1 MRNKIERIYKILI
14 ALFVLAFSFSNT
26 HIVLAMN
33 AEIENSI
40 TSKVDTKNSIKIA
53 DLVENETEEVD
64 VREIQEEVL
73 ATSSNVEEMEL
84 NSRIALIYDR
94 ASGRI
99 LYEKNGN
106 KQTPMA
112 STTKIMTAIVVL
124 ENANLKD
131 TVTITSKAAG
141 TGGSRLGLKKNDK
154 ITVND
159 LLYGLMLRS
168 GNDAAVALAIHV
180 GGSIEGFAQMM
191 NDKAKEMELTNSHFV
206 VPHGLDNEGHYTTA
220 YELAKMADYALNI
233 AKFKEIVST
242 KSTTIYIN
250 GYAKAINNTNQLLGS
265 ISGVYGVK
273 TGFTNGAGRC
283 LVSSCKRDD
292 LDIITVII
300 GADTTKMR
308 TADTIKLIQYAYE
321 NFEIINIKE
330 IVDRKL
336 EQWLDVNQGRI
347 YVNKGIKNNVELLLD
362 ELDFK
367 TMAVKKTDV
376 DKVEIEVNS
385 IFYLEAP
392 VSKNQV
398 IGNAKVTLNGEVI
411 DILQMCAKEEIRK
424 KKMQDYLVEFM
435 LLIKSITG

>member
-14 ALFVLAFSFSNT
+14 ALFVIAFSFSNT

-191 NDKAKEMELTNSHFV
+191 NDKAKEMGLTNSHFV

-220 YELAKMADYALNI
+220 YELAKMADYALNV
-233 AKFKEIVST
+233 AKFKEIVSCQT
-242 KSTTIYIN
+242 ATIYIN
-250 GYAKAINNTNQLLGS
+250 SYAKVINNTNQLLGS
-265 ISGVYGVK
+265 VSGVYGVK

-330 IVDRKL
+330 IVGRKL

>member
-14 ALFVLAFSFSNT
+14 ALFVIAFSFSNT

-168 GNDAAVALAIHV
+168 GNDAAVALAIHI

-191 NDKAKEMELTNSHFV
+191 NDKAKKMGLTNSHFV

-220 YELAKMADYALNI
+220 YELAKMADYALNV
-233 AKFKEIVST
+233 AKFKEIVSCQT
-242 KSTTIYIN
+242 ATIYIN
-250 GYAKAINNTNQLLGS
+250 GYAKVINNTNQLLGS
-265 ISGVYGVK
+265 VSGVYGVK

-362 ELDFK
+362 ELDFE

-424 KKMQDYLVEFM
+424 KEMQDYLVEFM